1 MPTEKKKETVARWI
15 ERLSRSQVVILTDYR
30 GINMKDLTALRRAL
44 EKADGGY
51 HVVKNTLLR
60 LALRQASIAG
70 LEPYLEGPTAVA
82 LGYGDVVALAK
93 VLREQLPSYPSLQV
107 KAAWMLGRVLRPEMV
122 ETLATLPP
130 RPVLL
135 GQIVGA
141 LESPLAGLVGALAG
155 VLRQLMYVLSVRSE
169 QGERPAEAA

>member
-1 MPTEKKKETVARWI
+1 MPTEKKKETVARWV

-70 LEPYLEGPTAVA
+70 LETYLEGPTAVA

-93 VLREQLPSYPSLQV
+93 ALREQLPSYPSLQV
-107 KAAWMLGRVLRPEMV
+107 KAAWMSGRVLSPETL

-169 QGERPAEAA
+169 QGERTAEAA

>member
-1 MPTEKKKETVARWI
+1 MPTEKKKENVARWV
-15 ERLSRSQVVILTDYR
+15 ERLRRSQMVILTDYR

-60 LALRQASIAG
+60 LALRQAAIAG

-82 LGYGDVVALAK
+82 LAYGDSVALAK
-93 VLREQLPSYPSLQV
+93 ALREQLPSYPTLQV
-107 KAAWMLGRVLRPEMV
+107 KAAWIPGQVLSLEAL
-122 ETLATLPP
+122 ETLASLPP

-135 GQIVGA
+135 GRVVGA
-141 LESPLAGLVGALAG
+141 LQSPLAGLVGALAG
-155 VLRQLMYVLSVRSE
+155 VLRQLIYVLSVRSE
-169 QGERPAEAA
+169 QEGRPAEAA

>member
-1 MPTEKKKETVARWI
+1 MPTEKKKESVARLV
-15 ERLSRSQVVILTDYR
+15 ERLSRSQMVILTDYR

-70 LEPYLEGPTAVA
+70 LEPYLQGPTAVA
-82 LGYGDVVALAK
+82 FGYGDAVALAK
-93 VLREQLPSYPSLQV
+93 AMREQLPSYPSFQV
-107 KAAWMLGRVLRPEMV
+107 KAAWMSGRVLSPEAL
-122 ETLATLPP
+122 ETLASLPP

-135 GQIVGA
+135 GQVVGA
-141 LESPLAGLVGALAG
+141 LQAPLAGLAGALAG
-155 VLRQLMYVLSVRSE
+155 VLRQLIYVLSVRSE
-169 QGERPAEAA
+169 QGERPAGAA

>member
-1 MPTEKKKETVARWI
+1 MPTEKKKESVAQLV
-15 ERLSRSQVVILTDYR
+15 ERLSRSRMVVLTDYR

-60 LALRQASIAG
+60 LALRQLSLAG

-82 LGYGDVVALAK
+82 FGYGDAVALAK
-93 VLREQLPSYPSLQV
+93 ALREQLPNYPALRV
-107 KAAWMLGRVLRPEMV
+107 KAAWMPGQVLPPEAL
-122 ETLATLPP
+122 EALATLPP

-135 GQIVGA
+135 GQVVGA
-141 LESPLAGLVGALAG
+141 LQSPLAGLVGALSG
-155 VLRQLMYVLSVRSE
+155 VLRQLVYVLSVRAE